1 MPARARRAP
10 EHSLRGRAAREP
22 VDRAGDPRYSAAM
35 DLILFDLDGTL
46 INSEAILLAAQV
58 ETFNRHGLAHPG
70 REAGLGVVGLTLD
83 IALMR
88 LGGLPAP
95 DAALTATYKE
105 VFGAMRLSA
114 HADSAMDEPLYPGVA
129 ETLAALA
136 ARPGLKLGIAT
147 GKSRRGAEYIVERH
161 GWERLFATIQ
171 TADDAPSK
179 PHPGMIQ
186 RAMQETGAQP
196 ARTAMV
202 GDSSFDIEM
211 AVAAGVVPVAVSW
224 GFQPVETLVALGARH
239 VLARSTDLPG
249 VLGLGPA
256 VVAEPV

>member
-1 MPARARRAP
+1 M
-10 EHSLRGRAAREP
+10 
-22 VDRAGDPRYSAAM
+22 DRAGDPRYSAAM

-46 INSEAILLAAQV
+46 INSEAILLAAQH
-58 ETFNRHGLAHPG
+58 ETFARHGLAHPG

-95 DAALTATYKE
+95 DAALAATYKE
-105 VFGAMRLSA
+105 VFGAMRLQA
-114 HADSAMDEPLYPGVA
+114 QADAALDEPLFPGVS

-136 ARPGLKLGIAT
+136 GMPGVQLGIAT
-147 GKSRRGAEYIVERH
+147 GKSRRGADYIVERH
-161 GWERLFATIQ
+161 GWQGLFARIQ

-179 PHPGMIQ
+179 PHPGMIL

-196 ARTAMV
+196 SRTAMV
-202 GDSSFDIEM
+202 GDASFDIEM
-211 AVAAGVVPVAVSW
+211 AVAAGVIPVAVSW

-249 VLGLGPA
+249 VLGLPEA
-256 VVAEPV
+256 VVVDASV